1 MIDEKKLIEF
11 IKSNDFKKRI
21 IQCKNSLQDIL
32 IQFVEEQQKVGEW
45 IPCSGYIDCKHK
57 ECENYGKV

>member
-11 IKSNDFKKRI
+11 IKSNDFKRRI
-21 IQCKNSLQDIL
+21 IQSKDSIQDIL
-32 IQFVEEQQKVGEW
+32 VQFIIEQPKVGEW
-45 IPCSGYIDCKHK
+45 IPCSGCIDCKHK